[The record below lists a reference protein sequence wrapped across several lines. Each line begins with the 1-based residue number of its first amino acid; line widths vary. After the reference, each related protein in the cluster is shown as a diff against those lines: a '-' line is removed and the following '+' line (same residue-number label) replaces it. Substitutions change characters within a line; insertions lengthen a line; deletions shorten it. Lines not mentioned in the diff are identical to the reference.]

1 MSDTT
6 ANDLALS
13 PARPLANAAP
23 AAPNPLNGVVQNAR
37 NLMAQPAV
45 AKSLPLLGFLALV
58 GMAAIIWMM
67 VSAAPSRP
75 LFTGLADEE
84 KGAVVEALNTAGVAN
99 SIDRSTGAITV
110 SEDDYHR
117 ARMLLAARG
126 LPRGG
131 QDGSEVIT
139 GMPLGASRAVESERI
154 RSARELDLARTIE
167 GIDAVQTARVLLAVE
182 APSVFVRNR
191 SQPAAS
197 VMLSLYPGATLGDSQ
212 VQAIVHLVASSVP
225 GLSPD
230 GVSVVDQNGRLLS
243 RSGGEGAAA
252 ERQIAVQNAI
262 EDRYRR
268 AISTLLTPIV
278 GADNF
283 TTEVHAEMDFSEV
296 QSTREGFPADA
307 RALRSEEGQ
316 LSTDTSGGAGAPGGI
331 PGALS
336 NEPPPASEVAA
347 APGGAITPQPAEGEA
362 GAAAVANGRRTENYN
377 RSFAV
382 GREVSVTR
390 QQTGVVKRLTV
401 AVALRN
407 PEGARPRSQQELQSL
422 EQLVKGAVGF
432 DQERGDLVALSA
444 RDFATTEAPQAG
456 WMETAESV
464 WSSSLTR
471 NVTAIIVALI
481 VVFGIGRPMMKKT
494 TAALA
499 ARAETKRTER
509 SQVGGEIASALAD
522 RARSDHDM
530 KVSLEMIESS
540 RDYETRAALIRTF
553 VRQDPA
559 RAALVVRDLIRADGG
574 KEA

>member
-13 PARPLANAAP
+13 PARPLAAAP
-23 AAPNPLNGVVQNAR
+23 AAPNPLEGVVQNAR
-37 NLMAQPAV
+37 NLLAQPAV
-45 AKSLPLLGFLALV
+45 AKSLPLLGFLALI
-58 GMAAIIWMM
+58 GLAAMIWMA
-67 VSAAPSRP
+67 VSAPPSRT
-75 LFTGLADEE
+75 LFAGLADEE
-84 KGAVVEALNTAGVAN
+84 KAAVVETLNTAGVAN
-99 SIDRSTGAITV
+99 SIDRSTGSITV
-110 SEDDYHR
+110 AEDDYHR

-167 GIDAVQTARVLLAVE
+167 NIASVQSARVLLAVE

-191 SQPAAS
+191 SEPAAS
-197 VMLSLYPGATLGDSQ
+197 VMLSLHPGASLGDSQ

-252 ERQIAVQNAI
+252 ERQIAVQAAI

-268 AISTLLTPIV
+268 AITALLTPIV
-278 GADNF
+278 GAANF

-316 LSTDTSGGAGAPGGI
+316 LSTDTSGAAAPGGI

-347 APGGAITPQPAEGEA
+347 APGGAITPQAAEG
-362 GAAAVANGRRTENYN
+362 GAATVAGGRRTENYN
-377 RSFAV
+377 RNFAV

-407 PEGARPRSQQELQSL
+407 ADGARPRSQQEVQAL
-422 EQLVKGAVGF
+422 EALVKGAVGF
-432 DQERGDLVALSA
+432 DEARGDVVALSA
-444 RDFATTEAPQAG
+444 RDFATSEEAAAG
-456 WMETAESV
+456 WMETAETV
-464 WSSSLTR
+464 WSSPLTR
-471 NVTAIIVALI
+471 NATAIIVALI

-499 ARAETKRTER
+499 ARAETKRAER
-509 SQVGGEIASALAD
+509 GQVGGEIATALAD
-522 RARSDHDM
+522 RARSDQEM
-530 KVSLEMIESS
+530 RVSLEMIEAS
-540 RDYETRAALIRTF
+540 RDYETRAALIRSF